1 MPALRCRLLAAPV
14 FEERKETLMLAL
26 LLTAISAAAPIDPGH
41 TIWFDQGFGAPTG
54 LVGLRYTHD
63 LSPKASVEGGLG
75 LGLSGYQVAAMGH
88 LRRPFGDKGR
98 GAWMAGAGL
107 SNALIGESIGMHVP
121 HADGVAVDSNKI
133 YSTTWMNAEGAVQT
147 QGKHLGLRVT
157 LGLAVRLRSNMDDL
171 CDGEEI
177 TAQYTDCYPPH
188 TPSAPKI
195 SAAPFF
201 PYMGLAYGWGW

>member
-1 MPALRCRLLAAPV
+1 LLAALV

-107 SNALIGESIGMHVP
+107 SNALIGESLGMHVP
-121 HADGVAVDSNKI
+121 HADGVAVDSSKI